1 MGFPITTAIL
11 LFTILHTATATP
23 LAKRDAGYA
32 IPEGAIILL
41 ILFGAGLLVC
51 MGYAIHKTFGFRR
64 NPNEF
69 RHMSAEQQ
77 EYMAEVRVRNMQ
89 VLMAEGARSQRGG
102 PRRGEVVYD

>member
-1 MGFPITTAIL
+1 MASPLTTAIL
-11 LFTILHTATATP
+11 LFTLLNTATASP
-23 LAKRDAGYA
+23 LTKRDAGYA
-32 IPEGAIILL
+32 IPEGAIIIL
-41 ILFGAGLLVC
+41 ILLSAGLLVC

-89 VLMAEGARSQRGG
+89 GLMVEGARSQKGG

>member
-1 MGFPITTAIL
+1 MAFPVTTAIV
-11 LFTILHTATATP
+11 LFTLLNTATASP
-23 LAKRDAGYA
+23 LTKRDAGYA

-89 VLMAEGARSQRGG
+89 GLMAEGAKKLEAGWC
-102 PRRGEVVYD
+102 EDA